1 MDNKISSGE
10 PINEIEALKRLTQ
23 QVDFSAQ
30 YYGAWWLGRMRS
42 KHPSAVPLLLSALT
56 RVLSAPQEP
65 DDLINEKVG
74 VARNAARALG
84 KLKAKVAVADLIKAL
99 DHPDH
104 SLREAAA
111 RSLGELGDKQALSA
125 LVAHLQLRGAGEP
138 VGNSLHLGEPCE
150 ALLEAIG
157 QICVMNGLKA
167 DQDFQKSLERFQHHN
182 RPVVASAA
190 CRALL
195 QISGNSK
202 WGEKIVALLKN
213 SQLLV
218 RRAALLDLAA
228 CGWRPAAEQIATCRV
243 ENSLKLYALRGLLEE
258 SPDNPGPVQL
268 GEREK
273 QLLALMDQLL

>member
-1 MDNKISSGE
+1 MLRQMDNKISSGE
-10 PINEIEALKRLTQ
+10 PINEVEALQRLQ
-23 QVDFSAQ
+23 QQDDPSQRCYA
-30 YYGAWWLGRMRS
+30 AWWLGRMRS
-42 KHPSAVPLLLSALT
+42 QHPEVIPLLLKALEIKPT
-56 RVLSAPQEP
+56 ATEAA
-65 DDLINEKVG
+65 IA
-74 VARNAARALG
+74 VARSAARCLG
-84 KLKAKVAVADLIKAL
+84 KLHAKTALASLIQAL
-99 DHPDH
+99 IHPDH
-104 SLREAAA
+104 GLREAAA
-111 RSLGELGDKQALSA
+111 RSLGEIGDSKAIKPLMERLLLLGAD
-125 LVAHLQLRGAGEP
+125 EP
-138 VGNSLHLGEPCE
+138 VGNGLHLGEPCE

-157 QICVMNGLKA
+157 QICITNKFETN
-167 DQDFQKSLERFQHHN
+167 QDFQKSLERFQHHN

-202 WGEKIVALLKN
+202 WAERIVALLKD

-228 CGWRPAAEQIATCRV
+228 CGWRPAAEQIATCQV

-258 SPDNPGPVQL
+258 SPENPAPVQL